1 MIDNPKQV
9 AHLITKLKDALPL
22 AAVLTPPLAGLIRE
36 QSPDTDFGPRCRI
49 TRIDYAGDEGG
60 IVCKLDLGIESGS
73 VNFYVSITHL
83 MFDRRSS
90 LGREIVAYQKHR
102 FKRLN
107 AQERA
112 A

>member
-9 AHLITKLKDALPL
+9 AHLVAELKDALPL
-22 AAVLTPPLAGLIRE
+22 AAVLTPPLAAVIRE
-36 QSPDTDFGPRCRI
+36 QSRGTDFPLRCRI

-60 IVCKLDLGIESGS
+60 IVCKLDLGIETGALE
-73 VNFYVSITHL
+73 FYVSITHL
-83 MFDRRSS
+83 AFDRRSP

-102 FKRLN
+102 FKRLSPRR
-107 AQERA
+107 RA